1 MTELT
6 PNPWV
11 EFYPSNPE
19 EAMRMAKPRKISL
32 AVATALALG
41 LALPAYAQHGG
52 DGYLFHAPNVRFS
65 LRGGYDH
72 ANANSELFDQAVKDL
87 SLNKSDFSG
96 LTLGTEIAFALGSRV
111 DLSLDVGY
119 SRAQKGSDFRH
130 FEDNNNLPIE
140 QTTTFQRVPVMGN
153 LRFYLS
159 PPGRTVGRLA
169 WIPSKV
175 VPWVGA
181 GAGTMWYRFEQAGDF
196 VDFQTSNVFTS
207 TFQSSGW
214 TPAVQ
219 GMGGV
224 DISITPLLALRGEG
238 RYVWAKAPL
247 GRDFSGFNR
256 IDLSGVQGTLG
267 LTFRL

>member
-1 MTELT
+1 
-6 PNPWV
+6 
-11 EFYPSNPE
+11 
-19 EAMRMAKPRKISL
+19 MAKPSKTTFAL
-32 AVATALALG
+32 AAALALG
-41 LALPAYAQHGG
+41 LALPGYAQHGG
-52 DGYLFHAPNVRFS
+52 DGYLFHAPNVRLS
-65 LRGGYDH
+65 IRGGYDH
-72 ANANSELFDQAVKDL
+72 ANANSDVFDQAVKDL

-96 LTLGTEIAFALGSRV
+96 LTVGGEIAFALGSRV
-111 DLSLDVGY
+111 DLSLDAGY
-119 SRAQKGSDFRH
+119 SRAKKGSDFRH
-130 FEDNNNLPIE
+130 FIDNNNLPIQ
-140 QTTTFQRVPVMGN
+140 QTTTFERAPLMAN

-169 WIPSKV
+169 WIPNKV

-181 GAGTMWYRFEQAGDF
+181 GAGTMWYRFQQQGDF
-196 VDFQTSNVFTS
+196 VDFRTSNVFASDFSS
-207 TFQSSGW
+207 TGW
-214 TPAVQ
+214 TPSVQ

-224 DISITPLLALRGEG
+224 DVSITPLIALRGDA

>member
-1 MTELT
+1 
-6 PNPWV
+6 
-11 EFYPSNPE
+11 
-19 EAMRMAKPRKISL
+19 
-32 AVATALALG
+32 
-41 LALPAYAQHGG
+41 
-52 DGYLFHAPNVRFS
+52 VRFS

-72 ANANSELFDQAVKDL
+72 ANANSEVFDQAVQDL

-96 LTLGTEIAFALGSRV
+96 LTLGGEIAFALGSQV
-111 DLSLDVGY
+111 DLSVDVGY

-130 FEDNNNLPIE
+130 FIDNNDLPIE
-140 QTTTFQRVPVMGN
+140 QTTTFQRVPIMAN

-159 PPGRTVGRLA
+159 PTGKTVGRLA
-169 WIPSKV
+169 WIPNKV

-181 GAGTMWYRFEQAGDF
+181 GAGTMWYRFEQSGDF
-196 VDFQTSNVFTS
+196 VDFQTSNVFSS
-207 TFQSSGW
+207 TFRSDGW

-247 GRDFSGFNR
+247 GHDFSGFNR